1 MEPVEVLVS
10 EFLTGL
16 GLGDGVRGGLDWRGK
31 SNNKVCF
38 LLCTLANVKV
48 TMTAVMTPRSE
59 KRRSIS
65 DHLTHHSSF

>member
-16 GLGDGVRGGLDWRGK
+16 GLGDGVRAGLDWRGK

-38 LLCTLANVKV
+38 LICTLANMKV
-48 TMTAVMTPRSE
+48 TMAAVMTPRSE
-59 KRRSIS
+59 KRRCVSGR
-65 DHLTHHSSF
+65 LTHHSSS